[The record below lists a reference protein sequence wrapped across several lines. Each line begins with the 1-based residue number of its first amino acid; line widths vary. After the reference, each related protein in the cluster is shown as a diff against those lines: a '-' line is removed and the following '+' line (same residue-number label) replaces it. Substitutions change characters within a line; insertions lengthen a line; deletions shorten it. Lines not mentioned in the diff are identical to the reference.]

1 MLYDQVKDTER
12 ESIMGHLKTGTACL
26 LALALHSAAWAEI
39 YESTD
44 AEGNPEFSDS
54 PMAPDSQEVQLQQ
67 TNIIEAP
74 QPEPE
79 APDPA
84 QGEPQMMQQE
94 PTQEPTQENNTVI
107 VNDGVDNDA
116 PYEDYRVR
124 ERAFNRV
131 DGDEPREVLD
141 AATPYEV
148 GDSNSQM
155 PREVGDSDAQMPREV
170 GDYNNQMPREVGD
183 SDAQMPREVGDFPA
197 GGENLHRR

>member
-1 MLYDQVKDTER
+1 
-12 ESIMGHLKTGTACL
+12 MGHLKTGTACL
-26 LALALHSAAWAEI
+26 LALALHSTAWAEI

-84 QGEPQMMQQE
+84 QGEPQMMQ
-94 PTQEPTQENNTVI
+94 QEPTQENNTVI

-170 GDYNNQMPREVGD
+170 GDSDEQMPREVGDYNNQMPREVGD